1 MNNSKINKDTL
12 KAGVSDACGFFKTAE
27 GEALFDK
34 IVAGCTKAEF
44 EEALKPFEE
53 KMNPNDKEFVEKVI
67 LPCFVEKR
75 EEHPNAEEEPK
86 KGNKILKGC
95 LWGVAV
101 LGAIGGG
108 ILLAKWV
115 GKDKVASA
123 AATATDAAGT
133 VADATTTATTAA

>member
-1 MNNSKINKDTL
+1 MNSKITMDQL
-12 KAGVSDACGFFKTAE
+12 KANVADVCSFFKSAE
-27 GEALFDK
+27 GQAIFDK
-34 IVAGCTKAEF
+34 LVAGCTREEF
-44 EEALKPFEE
+44 EAAIKEHEA
-53 KMNPNDKEFVEKVI
+53 KMNPYDKEFIEKTI
-67 LPCFVEKR
+67 LPCFVEKQ
-75 EEHPNAEEEPK
+75 EEQPKAEEEPK

-115 GKDKVASA
+115 GKDKVAAA